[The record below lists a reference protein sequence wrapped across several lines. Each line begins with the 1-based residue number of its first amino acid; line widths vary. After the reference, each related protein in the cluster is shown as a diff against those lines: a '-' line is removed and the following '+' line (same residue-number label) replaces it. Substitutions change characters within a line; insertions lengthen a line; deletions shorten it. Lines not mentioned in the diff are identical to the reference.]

1 MNTSVANAPRLRL
14 QFSLQFLSSGPAKVY
29 RQPWLSIFSSVF
41 SGYLLL
47 RSLTSGKSAGPDITN
62 ELLKLSAPAIRSESL
77 AAIVNDSLTLG
88 IFPRSWKE
96 SIVSTVLKAGK
107 DATKPVSYRR
117 ISLLSNASKVVEK
130 VVHSQLIRHCLDNR
144 IIPDE
149 QFGFLRGRSAEL
161 QLLSNLEVWHE
172 SLDKRNH
179 VHCVL
184 LDAAKAFDRVDHTAL
199 LSMLQSIGLDHVS
212 LQWFFSYTSLDG
224 VSELK

>member
-1 MNTSVANAPRLRL
+1 MSP
-14 QFSLQFLSSGPAKVY
+14 
-29 RQPWLSIFSSVF
+29 
-41 SGYLLL
+41 
-47 RSLTSGKSAGPDITN
+47 
-62 ELLKLSAPAIRSESL
+62 
-77 AAIVNDSLTLG
+77 
-88 IFPRSWKE
+88 
-96 SIVSTVLKAGK
+96 VLKAGK
-107 DATKPVSYRR
+107 DATKPVSYRP

-130 VVHSQLIRHCLDNR
+130 VVHSQLIRHFLDNR

-212 LQWFFSYTSLDG
+212 LQ
-224 VSELK
+224 